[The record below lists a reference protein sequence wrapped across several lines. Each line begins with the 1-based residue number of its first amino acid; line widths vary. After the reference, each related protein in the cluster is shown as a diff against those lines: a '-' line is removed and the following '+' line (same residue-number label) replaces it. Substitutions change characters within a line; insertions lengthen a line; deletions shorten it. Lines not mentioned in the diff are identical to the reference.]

1 MNFVVDTFLVKIFV
15 FINNKWI
22 NVHQVSMNIFIG
34 YMHENVYLHM
44 NVSFDLLFPENSNL
58 IL

>member
-22 NVHQVSMNIFIG
+22 DVPQVRMNIFIG

>member
-1 MNFVVDTFLVKIFV
+1 MNFVVDTFLVKIFA

-22 NVHQVSMNIFIG
+22 DVQVSMNIFIG

-44 NVSFDLLFPENSNL
+44 NVSFDLLFPENYNL

>member
-1 MNFVVDTFLVKIFV
+1 MNIVVDTFLVKFFA

-22 NVHQVSMNIFIG
+22 DVQVSMNIFIG

-44 NVSFDLLFPENSNL
+44 NVSFGLLFHENYNL
-58 IL
+58 II

>member
-1 MNFVVDTFLVKIFV
+1 MNFVVDTFLVKFFA

-22 NVHQVSMNIFIG
+22 DVRQVSMNIFIG

-44 NVSFDLLFPENSNL
+44 NVSFGLLSPENYNL
-58 IL
+58 II

>member
-22 NVHQVSMNIFIG
+22 DVRQVSMNFLLG
-34 YMHENVYLHM
+34 TCM
-44 NVSFDLLFPENSNL
+44 NVSFGLLSPENYNL
-58 IL
+58 II